1 MNVTKGCLTP
11 FNIKICSFLYKEILL
26 SDFRL
31 CYERATAAG
40 AAIGE
45 GWQWL
50 QSEVI
55 RQNLSPSEQESLL
68 CPMSFEPDQ
77 ENEFYQ
83 KIKAWGNREIKNAL
97 DHLLDST
104 TSTTETP
111 EIGSSTEEVVGFTTG
126 AVVLLGLAAV
136 GAIAFRYQLKWL
148 KSISC
153 VKSSS
158 LRVWRRR
165 HEVGPDQADGLVEVE
180 GGQAGD
186 TAQKKVRPIPLPV
199 PGHSVSG
206 TLYNLK
212 EKT

>member
-1 MNVTKGCLTP
+1 
-11 FNIKICSFLYKEILL
+11 
-26 SDFRL
+26 
-31 CYERATAAG
+31 
-40 AAIGE
+40 
-45 GWQWL
+45 
-50 QSEVI
+50 
-55 RQNLSPSEQESLL
+55 
-68 CPMSFEPDQ
+68 MSFEPDQ

-158 LRVWRRR
+158 FK
-165 HEVGPDQADGLVEVE
+165 GLE
-180 GGQAGD
+180 A
-186 TAQKKVRPIPLPV
+186 T
-199 PGHSVSG
+199 S
-206 TLYNLK
+206 
-212 EKT
+212 